1 MKKIVLFI
9 GVTISFWLASC
20 SANANDVDLIKTE
33 ELSEKSN
40 TLISPAQAKN
50 ATINFFLQQQKNQ
63 IVWNTKC

>member
-50 ATINFFLQQQKNQ
+50 ATINFF
-63 IVWNTKC
+63 